1 MQSSPWRTEDPSK
14 GSRVTITD
22 PDDKLASEFT
32 WHGSGTTRYTTTRG
46 NNGNAQANFEGDS
59 AWINDYRPT
68 SANLNFSYP
77 YSPATTDP
85 RSYADASVTQLFYT
99 ANMIHDLYYKLGFTE
114 RAGNFEANN
123 NGQGGLGND
132 AVTLNAQDGSD
143 TNNADFATPADGQT
157 PRMRM
162 YLWTYTTPRRDSC
175 FDAGVIIHE
184 YTHGLTNR
192 LTGGPANSGC
202 LSVTEAAG
210 MGEGWSDF
218 YAIAIH
224 LRTTDTRTTNY
235 PMGAWIRGVPQG
247 IRAYVYSTSMT
258 TNPMTYASANGQ
270 TSVHYI
276 GTIWATILYEV
287 VWNLIDKYGINNS
300 IHPTFVNGI
309 PTDGRFLALQIVTN
323 ALAL

>member
-1 MQSSPWRTEDPSK
+1 
-14 GSRVTITD
+14 
-22 PDDKLASEFT
+22 
-32 WHGSGTTRYTTTRG
+32 
-46 NNGNAQANFEGDS
+46 
-59 AWINDYRPT
+59 
-68 SANLNFSYP
+68 
-77 YSPATTDP
+77 
-85 RSYADASVTQLFYT
+85 
-99 ANMIHDLYYKLGFTE
+99 MIHDLYYKLGFTE

-132 AVTLNAQDGSD
+132 AVTLNAQDGFD
-143 TNNADFATPADGQT
+143 TDNADFATPADGQT

-162 YLWTYTTPRRDSC
+162 FIWTYTTPRRDSC
-175 FDAGVIIHE
+175 FDSGVVIHE

-192 LTGGPANSGC
+192 LTGGPANAGC
-202 LSVTEAAG
+202 LSVTEAGG

-224 LRTTDTRTTNY
+224 LRTTDTRATNY

-247 IRAYVYSTSMT
+247 IRAYLYSTSMT

-300 IHPTFVNGI
+300 VHPTFVNGI